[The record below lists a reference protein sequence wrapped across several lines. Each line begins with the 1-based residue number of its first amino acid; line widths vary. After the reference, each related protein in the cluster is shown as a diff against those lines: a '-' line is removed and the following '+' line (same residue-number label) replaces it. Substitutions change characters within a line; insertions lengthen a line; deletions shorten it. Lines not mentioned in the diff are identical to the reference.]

1 VVEKIK
7 QWILNFV
14 SQHHSTLE
22 HIPCPFAKQA
32 LITNKI
38 NFIQTTTVKNTVKDV
53 CDNWSDDYEVVCV
66 YFDEKIITTEQLSK
80 DIEELNEYSMPK
92 DIVSLEDHPDDV
104 EIVNGVQMNFGLCG
118 IVLIQRLSK
127 LNKASKILRKQGY
140 YKNWSKQNLE
150 DVVEWRT

>member
-1 VVEKIK
+1 
-7 QWILNFV
+7 
-14 SQHHSTLE
+14 
-22 HIPCPFAKQA
+22 
-32 LITNKI
+32 
-38 NFIQTTTVKNTVKDV
+38 
-53 CDNWSDDYEVVCV
+53 
-66 YFDEKIITTEQLSK
+66 
-80 DIEELNEYSMPK
+80 MPK
-92 DIVSLEDHPDDV
+92 DIVSLEDHPNDV

>member
-1 VVEKIK
+1 MVEKIK

-14 SQHHSTLE
+14 SQHHATLE

-38 NFIQTTTVKNTVKDV
+38 NFIKSTNVKDTVKDV
-53 CDNWSDDYEVVCV
+53 CNNWSDDYEVVCI
-66 YFDEKIITTEQLSK
+66 YFDENIITSKQLSK
-80 DIEELNEYSMPK
+80 DIEELNEHFMPS

-127 LNKASKILRKQGY
+127 LNKASKILSKQGY